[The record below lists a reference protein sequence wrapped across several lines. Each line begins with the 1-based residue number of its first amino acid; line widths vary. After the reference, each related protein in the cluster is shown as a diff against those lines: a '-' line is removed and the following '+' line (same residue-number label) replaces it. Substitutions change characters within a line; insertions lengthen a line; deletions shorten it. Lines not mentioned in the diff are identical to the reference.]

1 MVEAKVGRPTV
12 EHTPDEKANAIALLA
27 KNEGNLSK
35 TAKELDITP
44 YMLRKLRDSYP
55 QLYEAARRRMAEDL
69 YDKVNI
75 MAHKYADEILNRIE
89 DEESLGGM
97 KIKELAVVMGIA
109 VDKINVMATVRSKFG
124 DAQKSVDSFTQLS
137 EEDLQKAV
145 DAEFKVLSDNK
156 AEEPTVRE
164 PTTDEDMSD
173 TPKHEF
179 PARSSGVSAIGS
191 LLHSGGGKKP

>member
-1 MVEAKVGRPTV
+1 VQEVAEETRPVGRPTT
-12 EHTPDEKANAIALLA
+12 EHTQEEKANAIALLA
-27 KNEGNLSK
+27 KNEGNVVK
-35 TAKELDITP
+35 TAKELEITP

-75 MAHKYADEILNRIE
+75 MAHRYADEILNRIE
-89 DEESLGGM
+89 DEEALEGM

-124 DAQKSVDSFTQLS
+124 EAQKSADSFTLLS

-145 DAEFKVLSDNK
+145 DAEFRELK
-156 AEEPTVRE
+156 AGEPTD
-164 PTTDEDMSD
+164 DEDMSD

-179 PARSSGVSAIGS
+179 PTRPSGVSAIGS
-191 LLHSGGGKKP
+191 LLHSSGGKRRT